1 MENTP
6 SNIDISFITIN
17 YNSSHHTIALVQSII
32 AHTLSDLNYEIIV
45 VDNASEVEDYTNLHD
60 TISSFPQVSIIRNR
74 INNGFA
80 GGNMLGVNSAHGK
93 YYFFINNDCQLLNDT
108 GSIMKNFLDA
118 HDDIAVVTA
127 KVTDEKGHFS
137 SSYKQFPSVIKQW
150 FGNSIHRAL
159 SSKSFPSNKIHL
171 ETPTAVE
178 IISGACMFF
187 RAEDFNTIGG
197 FDTIFFLY
205 CEEEDICKRVWNY
218 GKQIYFLPEAEVF
231 HAGGGSSI
239 HNVALEKEF
248 YISYKLLIDK
258 HFNYFARFFIKMAL
272 TLKQFRRIFTK
283 RHGLSLFLF
292 VASGSPIRDSLRYK
306 QKIQLDKN

>member
-1 MENTP
+1 MENI
-6 SNIDISFITIN
+6 SFSIDISFITIN
-17 YNSSHHTIALVQSII
+17 YNSSQHTSALVQSII
-32 AHTLSDLNYEIIV
+32 THTSTNINYEIVV
-45 VDNASEVEDYTNLHD
+45 VDNASESDDYSHLLNTIGNL
-60 TISSFPQVSIIRNR
+60 PKVSVIRNR

-93 YYFFINNDCQLLNDT
+93 YYFFINNDCQLLNDA

-118 HDDIAVVTA
+118 HNDIAVVTA
-127 KVTDEKGHFS
+127 KVADEKGHFS

-150 FGNSIHRAL
+150 FGNSVHRAL
-159 SSKSFPSNKIHL
+159 SSKSFPSNKMHL

-187 RAEDFNTIGG
+187 RAEDFNAIGG

-205 CEEEDICKRVWNY
+205 CEEEDICKRIWNY

-239 HNVALEKEF
+239 RNIALEKEF

-258 HFNYFARFFIKMAL
+258 HFSCFTRNLIHIAL
-272 TLKQFRRIFTK
+272 VFKQFRRIFTK
-283 RHGLSLFLF
+283 KNGLSLFLF
-292 VASGSPIRDSLRYK
+292 VASGAPIHKSLRYK
-306 QKIQLDKN
+306 QSVK